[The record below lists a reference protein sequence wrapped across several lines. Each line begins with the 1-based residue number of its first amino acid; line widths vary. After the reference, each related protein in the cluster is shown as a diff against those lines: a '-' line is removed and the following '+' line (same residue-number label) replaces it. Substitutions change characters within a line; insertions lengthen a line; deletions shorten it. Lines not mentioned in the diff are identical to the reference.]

1 MANININLRD
11 ADWVK
16 PAYISLKANRVPLV
30 WGGPGIGKTDRAENE
45 VHKLLW
51 NGDPNAPFVA
61 VAPSLSDPT
70 DATGPLA
77 VIADKAVRLLPEVM
91 RPLVDAGKGTFF
103 IDELTT
109 ATQATQAAFL
119 RVVQN
124 RIVGDTVLPADVRII
139 MAANPSDIAAGG
151 SDLVVPMANR
161 VVHMYAKA
169 PEARDWGNWLCGK
182 LIDSAEARKTAS
194 MFAAFMSANKQRLY
208 ELPEDDAKK
217 AQAWPS
223 PRSWHSAADC
233 YAEAMKANDPGTG
246 LNLVAGCVGEA
257 AAIELATFLQ
267 NVDLPDPLELLT
279 GRTAWKPERHRAD
292 RANAV
297 LRAVASEA
305 VNTPAKTRDE
315 RHGYVEKA
323 WEIIAAACDSG
334 LSDIAFNAVVPLNHW
349 RLKKSGQPNAMF
361 KVEAEVTPRF
371 FQLMAATSAGGR

>member
-1 MANININLRD
+1 MANVNVNVKD
-11 ADWVK
+11 ADWTK
-16 PAYISLKANRVPLV
+16 LALIALRANRVPLV
-30 WGGPGIGKTDRAENE
+30 WGGPGIGKTDMAENH
-45 VHKLLW
+45 VHKALW
-51 NGDPNAPFVA
+51 GGDPGAKFVA

-77 VIADKAVRLLPEVM
+77 VVADKAVRLLPEVL
-91 RPLVDAGKGTFF
+91 RPLVEAGRGTFF

-124 RIVGDTVLPADVRII
+124 RIVGDTLLPADVRII
-139 MAANPSDIAAGG
+139 MAANPADIAAGG

-161 VVHMYAKA
+161 VVHLH
-169 PEARDWGNWLCGK
+169 ARPPDARAWGDWLCAK
-182 LIDSAEARKTAS
+182 LIDSAEARRVAS
-194 MFAAFMSANKQRLY
+194 MFAAFMAANKQRLY

-233 YAEAMKANDPGTG
+233 YAEALKAGDQTTG

-257 AAIELATFLQ
+257 AAVELSTFLQ

-297 LRAVASEA
+297 LRAIASEA
-305 VNTPAKTRDE
+305 VNTPVQKREE
-315 RHGYVEKA
+315 RHAFVEKA
-323 WEIIAAACDSG
+323 WELVALACDSG

-361 KVEAEVTPRF
+361 KTEAEVTPRF

>member
-1 MANININLRD
+1 MAINVNVKD
-11 ADWVK
+11 SDWVK
-16 PAYISLKANRVPLV
+16 AAIIALKANRVPLV

-45 VHKLLW
+45 VHRALW
-51 NGDPNAPFVA
+51 NGDSGVPFVA

-77 VIADKAVRLLPEVM
+77 VINDKALRLLPEVM

-124 RIVGDTVLPADVRII
+124 RVVGDTLLPKDVRII
-139 MAANPSDIAAGG
+139 MAANPADIAAGG

-169 PEARDWGNWLCGK
+169 PEARAWGDWLCSK
-182 LIDSAEARKTAS
+182 LIDSGESRRVAS
-194 MFAAFMSANKQRLY
+194 MFAAFITANKQRLY

-233 YAEAMKANDPGTG
+233 YTEALRANDPVTG
-246 LNLVAGCVGEA
+246 LNLVAGCVGEG

-279 GRTAWKPERHRAD
+279 GRTSWKPERHRAD

-297 LRAVASEA
+297 LRAIASEA
-305 VNTPAKTRDE
+305 VNTPAKTREE

-323 WEIIAAACDSG
+323 WEIISLACDNG
-334 LSDIAFNAVVPLNHW
+334 LADIAFNAVVPLNHW

-361 KVEAEVTPRF
+361 KVEAEITPRF
-371 FQLMAATSAGGR
+371 FQLMSATSAGGRS

>member
-1 MANININLRD
+1 MAININVKD
-11 ADWVK
+11 SDWVK
-16 PAYISLKANRVPLV
+16 AAIIALKANRVPLV

-45 VHKLLW
+45 VHRLLW
-51 NGDPNAPFVA
+51 GGDPNAPFVA

-77 VIADKAVRLLPEVM
+77 VLNDKAVRLLPEVM
-91 RPLVDAGKGTFF
+91 RPLVDAGRGTFF

-124 RIVGDTVLPADVRII
+124 RIVGDTVLPRDVRII

-169 PEARDWGNWLCGK
+169 PDPRAWGDWLCSK
-182 LIDSAEARKTAS
+182 LIDSAEARKVAS
-194 MFAAFMSANKQRLY
+194 MFAAFMAANKQRLY

-233 YAEAMKANDPGTG
+233 YTEAVKANDPSTG
-246 LNLVAGCVGEA
+246 LNLIAGCVGEA
-257 AAIELATFLQ
+257 AAVEMATFLQ
-267 NVDLPDPLELLT
+267 NVDLPDPRELLE
-279 GRTAWKPERHRAD
+279 GRVSWKPERNRVD

-297 LRAVASEA
+297 LRSIASEA
-305 VNTPAKTRDE
+305 VNAPVQTRE
-315 RHGYVEKA
+315 ARHGLVEAA
-323 WEIIAAACDSG
+323 WGVIGAACDAG
-334 LSDIAFNAVVPLNHW
+334 LSDVAFNAVAPLNHW
-349 RLKKSGQPNAMF
+349 RLKKSGQPNGMF
-361 KVEAEVTPRF
+361 KTEAELTPRF
-371 FQLMAATSAGGR
+371 FSLMAATSAGGR